1 MTTRT
6 LDTIN
11 NEMNNL
17 SKEINTLQNKYSK
30 LRTEKDD

>member
-1 MTTRT
+1 MMART
-6 LDTIN
+6 FDIIS

-30 LRTEKDD
+30 LRKEKDD